1 MAEQQIEVALV
12 QCLSCKPCMASRI
25 QPPAV
30 PQATSSSDAPREAH
44 TSKQANKQTN
54 NNTHSAPTRSHVEKE
69 QAHECRRVPSHCRIM
84 CLHVQCTCHCRSRKA
99 RQGAVHVWVV
109 WVHTWEDRMRARVRV
124 LCMRRPTSPLQ
135 FASRIADAVRAC
147 KMRGNASPALSS
159 IVCCD
164 VAQCSAAWSSVVG
177 RIALRALSAI
187 CRRHIDAIRRGPFKP
202 VPT

>member
-1 MAEQQIEVALV
+1 MPSRTEPLPHHVLARPMHLPLPQSKGEARRCALV
-12 QCLSCKPCMASRI
+12 G
-25 QPPAV
+25 V
-30 PQATSSSDAPREAH
+30 GAH
-44 TSKQANKQTN
+44 MGRPHAC
-54 NNTHSAPTRSHVEKE
+54 V
-69 QAHECRRVPSHCRIM
+69 
-84 CLHVQCTCHCRSRKA
+84 
-99 RQGAVHVWVV
+99 
-109 WVHTWEDRMRARVRV
+109 RARVRV
-124 LCMRRPTSPLQ
+124 LCMRRLTSPLQ